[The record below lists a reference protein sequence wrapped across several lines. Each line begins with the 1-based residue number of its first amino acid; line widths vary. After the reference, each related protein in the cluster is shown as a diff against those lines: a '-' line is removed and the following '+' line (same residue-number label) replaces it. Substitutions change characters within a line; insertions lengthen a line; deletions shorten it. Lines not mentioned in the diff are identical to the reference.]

1 MFIVDYGKV
10 THKLSQLWK
19 KWEMYNNKLFCLEK
33 SNGECIL
40 RFRSRKVVNEEGK
53 QVVKEQIREQDPQD
67 CKTENNE

>member
-53 QVVKEQIREQDPQD
+53 
-67 CKTENNE
+67 